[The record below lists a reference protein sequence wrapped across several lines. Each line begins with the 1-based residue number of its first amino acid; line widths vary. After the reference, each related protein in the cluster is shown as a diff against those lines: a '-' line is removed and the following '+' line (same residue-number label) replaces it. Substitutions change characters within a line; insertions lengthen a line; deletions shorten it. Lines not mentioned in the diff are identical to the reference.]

1 MSNAGTLTV
10 DAPRQADERLV
21 KLTAPAGTKALNL
34 MEREGS
40 GPFLRV
46 GISGGGCNGLSY
58 KLKFT
63 GKTRKGDLLVNSAGV
78 PVLIDMKSA
87 LYLRGTTLDYSDK
100 MVGGGFK
107 FENPNAK
114 SSCSCGESFSV

>member
-1 MSNAGTLTV
+1 MSTAGTLTV

-21 KLTAPAGTKALNL
+21 KLTAPAGEKAISL
-34 MEREGS
+34 MQREGS

-78 PVLIDMKSA
+78 PVLVDMKSA
-87 LYLRGTTLDYSDK
+87 LYLRGTTLDYSSK